1 MEHGNLIIE
10 QEGNVGIITMNR
22 PPANPIDLS
31 IIDPLDDVL
40 TKFERDNSVR
50 VLVITGAG
58 DRAFSAGYDVKVTG
72 KLEESRTGIRGFAI
86 VQRIGKFPKP
96 TIAAING
103 YCLGGACELAMACHF
118 RIMVDTEH
126 AVIGLPDMEL
136 GLIPG
141 WGGTQRLPRLVGRTK
156 AIEML
161 TLSKKIGANEAY
173 GIGLVTRVSSP
184 GETLKDAKELAE
196 TLAKKPPI
204 ALQLLLDAVNRG
216 LDTTLEEA
224 WRLNIEGENYR
235 KVIITK
241 DFQEGMRAFMEKRE
255 PVWKGE

>member
-10 QEGNVGIITMNR
+10 QEGNIGIITMNR

-31 IIDPLDDVL
+31 IIDPLDDIL
-40 TKFERDNSVR
+40 TKFERDKEIR
-50 VLVITGAG
+50 VLIITGAG

-72 KLEESRTGIRGFAI
+72 KLEEARTGTRGFEI
-86 VQRIGKFPKP
+86 VQRIAKYPKP

-118 RIMVDTEH
+118 RIMVNAEH

-141 WGGTQRLPRLVGRTK
+141 WGGTQRLPRLVGKTRALDMLALGTRIS
-156 AIEML
+156 AIE
-161 TLSKKIGANEAY
+161 AY
-173 GIGLVTRVSSP
+173 NIGLITRVSQP
-184 GETLKDAKELAE
+184 GEVMKDAKEYAVAL
-196 TLAKKPPI
+196 TKKPPI

-224 WRLNIEGENYR
+224 FRLNIEGENYR
-235 KVIITK
+235 KAIKTS
-241 DFQEGMRAFMEKRE
+241 DFQEGMKAFVEKRE
-255 PVWKGE
+255 PVFKGE